1 MPRIKYIGYP
11 SPYVGKHLL
20 WLLGNLKNFGVGRVV
35 TRTSFERYP
44 EPSYYVITK
53 VRPYM
58 DDANQYGDVWAETV
72 FRGRRLGVIQLESPQ
87 VPDYKL
93 VPKSEEA
100 RLLSLPVVDPVAK
113 VLPRYLKMPP
123 LMRIIVERDLKAKGL
138 SLPVVDPVPKVLP
151 RYLKMPPLMRIIV
164 ERDLKA
170 KGVVEEPKL
179 RAVYSSSYVKSYRIA
194 EEGETPDFEHTD
206 MKNYITEKFRQGI
219 KEI

>member
-35 TRTSFERYP
+35 TRTGFERYP

-53 VRPYM
+53 VVPYM

-72 FRGRRLGVIQLESPQ
+72 YRGRRIGVVQLESPQ

-93 VPKSEEA
+93 VPKSEEG
-100 RLLSLPVVDPVAK
+100 RLLSLPVA
-113 VLPRYLKMPP
+113 
-123 LMRIIVERDLKAKGL
+123 
-138 SLPVVDPVPKVLP
+138 DPVPKVLP
-151 RYLKMPPLMRIIV
+151 RYLKMPPLMRIV
-164 ERDLKA
+164 AERDLKA
-170 KGVVEEPKL
+170 KGIGDAEPKL
-179 RAVYSSSYVKSYRIA
+179 QAVYTSSYLMTYRIA
-194 EEGETPDFEHTD
+194 EEGEAPDVEHTD
-206 MKNYITEKFRQGI
+206 MRDYIAEKFRQGI

>member
-44 EPSYYVITK
+44 EPSYYIITK
-53 VRPYM
+53 VRPHM

-93 VPKSEEA
+93 VPRSEEA
-100 RLLSLPVVDPVAK
+100 RL
-113 VLPRYLKMPP
+113 
-123 LMRIIVERDLKAKGL
+123 L

-179 RAVYSSSYVKSYRIA
+179 KAVYSSSYVGAYRIA
-194 EEGETPDFEHTD
+194 EEGETPDVEHTD
-206 MKNYITEKFRQGI
+206 MKNYITDKFRQGVKQI
-219 KEI
+219 

>member
-1 MPRIKYIGYP
+1 MPRVKYIGYP

-20 WLLGNLKNFGVGRVV
+20 WLLGNLKNFGVGRII

-53 VRPYM
+53 VVPYM
-58 DDANQYGDVWAETV
+58 DDANQYGDVWAQTV
-72 FRGRRLGVIQLESPQ
+72 FRGRRVGVVQLESPQ

-100 RLLSLPVVDPVAK
+100 RL
-113 VLPRYLKMPP
+113 
-123 LMRIIVERDLKAKGL
+123 L

-170 KGVVEEPKL
+170 KGVADVVEPRL
-179 RAVYSSSYVKSYRIA
+179 RAVYSDSYVQSYRIA
-194 EEGETPDFEHTD
+194 EEGETPDVEYTD
-206 MKNYITEKFRQGI
+206 MKDYITEKFRQGV

>member
-44 EPSYYVITK
+44 EPSYYVIAK
-53 VRPYM
+53 VRPHM

-100 RLLSLPVVDPVAK
+100 RLLSLPVVDPV
-113 VLPRYLKMPP
+113 
-123 LMRIIVERDLKAKGL
+123 
-138 SLPVVDPVPKVLP
+138 PKVLP

-170 KGVVEEPKL
+170 KGIAIDDEPKM
-179 RAVYSSSYVKSYRIA
+179 RAVYSSSIAGSYRIA
-194 EEGETPDFEHTD
+194 EEGEMPDVEHTD
-206 MKNYITEKFRQGI
+206 MKNYITEKFRQGV